1 MSRRKHPNA
10 APHVTYGQLE
20 LRCPHGHPLGALVV
34 TAMGSAYRLERP
46 LADGKDVAAEPLVT
60 GEKVKVLC
68 PACRA
73 AGRRP
78 DYQAAWA
85 VVEEHLAD
93 EQRDT
98 RSDRA
103 VLVLG

>member
-1 MSRRKHPNA
+1 MNRRKHPNV
-10 APHVTYGQLE
+10 APHVTYGQVKIQ
-20 LRCPHGHPLGALVV
+20 CPHGHPLGALLV
-34 TAMGSAYRLERP
+34 TVMGSVYRLERT
-46 LADGKDVAAEPLVT
+46 LADGKPVDAKQLVA
-60 GEKVKVLC
+60 GEKVKVRC

-78 DYQAAWA
+78 DYQAAWTTVA
-85 VVEEHLAD
+85 EHLAK

-103 VLVLG
+103 VLILG